1 MKKFYLLLL
10 FFSIISNA
18 QTHRFIYEYQFKSD
32 SLAKEFT
39 KENMILDIN
48 PDEVKFYP
56 YFFAEN
62 DSINKTTN
70 NRNSSWDDA
79 LPVLKRNRSTNKN
92 TSYVLLNDLFSIQTE
107 DPINWKLSTETKK
120 VGTYNLQKATTTFGG
135 RNWVAWFNTEIN
147 LNEGPYKFRG
157 LPGLIF
163 EIADDQS
170 SFNFNLVKS
179 YQLKST
185 YDTSEFLESF
195 AGQKAIPI
203 TEKILL
209 KKQLELFNDPLQ
221 DFKEDFKN
229 SKGEGTFMVMNI
241 KIKTLDQFKEL
252 TTMTQERM
260 RKENNPI
267 ELDKAIQYPKSK

>member
-1 MKKFYLLLL
+1 MKYLLLL
-10 FFSIISNA
+10 LFPFFISA
-18 QTHRFIYEYQFKSD
+18 QTHRFIYEYQFESD
-32 SLAKEFT
+32 SLTKALT

-48 PDEVKFYP
+48 PDEIKFYP

-62 DSINKTTN
+62 DSINKLKN
-70 NRNSSWDDA
+70 NNNSSWDDL
-79 LPVLKRNRSTNKN
+79 LPVITRSRNTNKN
-92 TSYVLLNDLFSIQTE
+92 TSYVLLNDLFSVQTV

-120 VGTYNLQKATTTFGG
+120 VGNYSLQKATTTFGG
-135 RNWVAWFNTEIN
+135 RNWTAWFNTEIN

-163 EIADDQS
+163 EISDDRNNF
-170 SFNFNLVKS
+170 SFSLVKS

-185 YDTSEFLESF
+185 YDTSDFLESF
-195 AGQKAIPI
+195 AGQKSVPI
-203 TEKILL
+203 TEKMLL

-221 DFKEDFKN
+221 DFKEMFKN
-229 SKGEGTFMVMNI
+229 SKGEGSFSVMGV
-241 KIKTLDQFKEL
+241 KIKSLDQFKEL

-267 ELDKAIQYPKSK
+267 ELDKVIHYPKK

>member
-1 MKKFYLLLL
+1 MKYLLLL
-10 FFSIISNA
+10 LFPFFISA

-32 SLAKEFT
+32 SLAKELT
-39 KENMILDIN
+39 KENMILAIN
-48 PDEVKFYP
+48 PDEIKFYP

-62 DSINKTTN
+62 DSINKLKN
-70 NRNSSWDDA
+70 NNNSSWDDL
-79 LPVLKRNRSTNKN
+79 LPVITRSRNTNKN
-92 TSYVLLNDLFSIQTE
+92 TSYVLLNDLFSVQTV
-107 DPINWKLSTETKK
+107 DPINWKLSTEIKK
-120 VGTYNLQKATTTFGG
+120 VGNYSLQKATTTFGG
-135 RNWVAWFNTEIN
+135 RNWTAWFNTEIN

-163 EIADDQS
+163 EISDDRNNF
-170 SFNFNLVKS
+170 SFSLVKS

-203 TEKILL
+203 TEKMLL

-221 DFKEDFKN
+221 DFKEMFKN
-229 SKGEGTFMVMNI
+229 SKGEGSFSVMGV
-241 KIKTLDQFKEL
+241 KIKSLDQFKEL

-260 RKENNPI
+260 QKENNPL
-267 ELDKAIQYPKSK
+267 ELDKAIHYPKK

>member
-1 MKKFYLLLL
+1 MKYLLLL
-10 FFSIISNA
+10 LFPFFISA

-32 SLAKEFT
+32 SPTKALT

-48 PDEVKFYP
+48 PDEIKFYP

-62 DSINKTTN
+62 DSINKLKN
-70 NRNSSWDDA
+70 NNNSSWDDL
-79 LPVLKRNRSTNKN
+79 LPVITRSRNTNKN
-92 TSYVLLNDLFSIQTE
+92 TSYVLLNDLFSVQTV

-120 VGTYNLQKATTTFGG
+120 VGNYSLQKATTTFGG
-135 RNWVAWFNTEIN
+135 RNWTAWFNTEIN

-163 EIADDQS
+163 EISDDRNNF
-170 SFNFNLVKS
+170 SFSLVKS

-203 TEKILL
+203 TEKMLL

-221 DFKEDFKN
+221 DFKEMFKN
-229 SKGEGTFMVMNI
+229 SKGEGSFSVMGV
-241 KIKTLDQFKEL
+241 KIKSLDQFKEL

-260 RKENNPI
+260 RKENNPL
-267 ELDKAIQYPKSK
+267 ELDKVIHYPKK

>member
-1 MKKFYLLLL
+1 MKYLLLL
-10 FFSIISNA
+10 LFPFFISA
-18 QTHRFIYEYQFKSD
+18 QTHRFIYEYQFESD
-32 SLAKEFT
+32 SLTKALT

-48 PDEVKFYP
+48 PDEIKFYP

-62 DSINKTTN
+62 DSINKLKN
-70 NRNSSWDDA
+70 NNNSSWDDL
-79 LPVLKRNRSTNKN
+79 LPVITRSRNTNKN
-92 TSYVLLNDLFSIQTE
+92 TSYVLLNDLFSVQTV

-120 VGTYNLQKATTTFGG
+120 VGNYSLQKATTTFGG
-135 RNWVAWFNTEIN
+135 RNWTAWFNTEIN

-163 EIADDQS
+163 EISDDRNNF
-170 SFNFNLVKS
+170 SFSLVKS

-185 YDTSEFLESF
+185 YDTSDFLESF

-203 TEKILL
+203 TEKMLL

-221 DFKEDFKN
+221 DFKEMFKN
-229 SKGEGTFMVMNI
+229 SKGEGSFSVMGV
-241 KIKTLDQFKEL
+241 KIKSLDQFKEL

-267 ELDKAIQYPKSK
+267 ELDKVIHYPKK

>member
-1 MKKFYLLLL
+1 MKYLLFLL
-10 FFSIISNA
+10 FPFLLSA

-70 NRNSSWDDA
+70 NRNSSWDDV
-79 LPVLKRNRSTNKN
+79 LPVLKRNRGTNKN
-92 TSYVLLNDLFSIQTE
+92 TSFVLLNDLFSIQTE
-107 DPINWKLSTETKK
+107 DPINWKLSTDTKK

-135 RNWVAWFNTEIN
+135 RNWTAWFNTEIN

-163 EIADDQS
+163 EIADDQNGFS
-170 SFNFNLVKS
+170 FNLVKS
-179 YQLKST
+179 YQLKLT

>member
-1 MKKFYLLLL
+1 MKYLVFLL
-10 FFSIISNA
+10 FPFLVSA

-48 PDEVKFYP
+48 PEDVKFYP

-62 DSINKTTN
+62 DSINKLKSIK
-70 NRNSSWDDA
+70 NSGWDDV
-79 LPVLKRNRSTNKN
+79 LPVLKRNLNSNKN
-92 TSYVLLNDLFSIQTE
+92 TSYILLDDLFSLQTE
-107 DPINWKLSTETKK
+107 DEISWKLSTETKSVENYK
-120 VGTYNLQKATTTFGG
+120 LQKATTTFGG
-135 RNWVAWFNTEIN
+135 RNWIAWFNTKIN

-163 EIADDQS
+163 EIADDQN
-170 SFNFNLVKS
+170 SFRFNLIKS

-195 AGQKAIPI
+195 AGQKAIPVSA
-203 TEKILL
+203 KILL
-209 KKQLELFNDPLQ
+209 KKQMELFNDPLQ
-221 DFKEDFKN
+221 DFKEDFK
-229 SKGEGTFMVMNI
+229 KGTASDSFWVMGVQV
-241 KIKTLDQFKEL
+241 KSLEQFKDL
-252 TTMTQERM
+252 TVQTQERM

-267 ELDKAIQYPKSK
+267 EIDKALKYPKSK

>member
-1 MKKFYLLLL
+1 MKYLILIL
-10 FFSIISNA
+10 FPFFISA

-32 SLAKEFT
+32 SLTKALT

-48 PDEVKFYP
+48 PDEIKFYP

-62 DSINKTTN
+62 DSINKLKN
-70 NRNSSWDDA
+70 NNNSSWDDL
-79 LPVLKRNRSTNKN
+79 LPVITRSRNTNKN
-92 TSYVLLNDLFSIQTE
+92 TSYVLLNDLFSVQTV

-120 VGTYNLQKATTTFGG
+120 VGNYSLQKATTTFGG
-135 RNWVAWFNTEIN
+135 RNWTAWFNTEIN

-163 EIADDQS
+163 EISDDRNNF
-170 SFNFNLVKS
+170 SFSLVKS

-203 TEKILL
+203 TEKMLL

-221 DFKEDFKN
+221 NFKEMFKN
-229 SKGEGTFMVMNI
+229 SKGEGSFSVMGV
-241 KIKTLDQFKEL
+241 KIKSLDQFKEL

-267 ELDKAIQYPKSK
+267 ELDKAIHYPKK

>member
-1 MKKFYLLLL
+1 MKYLLLL
-10 FFSIISNA
+10 LFPFFISA

-32 SLAKEFT
+32 SPTKALT

-48 PDEVKFYP
+48 PDEIKFYP

-62 DSINKTTN
+62 DSINKLKN
-70 NRNSSWDDA
+70 NNNSSWDDL
-79 LPVLKRNRSTNKN
+79 LPVITRSRNTNKN
-92 TSYVLLNDLFSIQTE
+92 TSYVLLNDLFSVQTV

-120 VGTYNLQKATTTFGG
+120 VGNYSLQKATTTFGG
-135 RNWVAWFNTEIN
+135 RNWTAWFNTEIN

-163 EIADDQS
+163 EISDDRNNF
-170 SFNFNLVKS
+170 SFSLVQS

-185 YDTSEFLESF
+185 YDTSDFLESF

-203 TEKILL
+203 TEKMLL

-221 DFKEDFKN
+221 DFKEMFKN
-229 SKGEGTFMVMNI
+229 SKGEGSFSVMGV
-241 KIKTLDQFKEL
+241 KIKSLDQFKEL

-267 ELDKAIQYPKSK
+267 EMDKVIHYPKK

>member
-1 MKKFYLLLL
+1 MKYLLLL
-10 FFSIISNA
+10 LFPFFISA
-18 QTHRFIYEYQFKSD
+18 QTHRFIYEYQFESD
-32 SLAKEFT
+32 SLTKELT

-48 PDEVKFYP
+48 PDEIKFYP

-62 DSINKTTN
+62 DSINKLKN
-70 NRNSSWDDA
+70 NNNSSWDDL
-79 LPVLKRNRSTNKN
+79 LPVVTRSRNTNKN
-92 TSYVLLNDLFSIQTE
+92 TSYVLLNNLFSVQTV

-120 VGTYNLQKATTTFGG
+120 VGNYSLQKATTTFGG
-135 RNWVAWFNTEIN
+135 RNWTAWFNTEIN
-147 LNEGPYKFRG
+147 LNDGPYKFRG

-163 EIADDQS
+163 EISDDRNNF
-170 SFNFNLVKS
+170 SFSLVKS

-185 YDTSEFLESF
+185 YDTSDFLESF

-203 TEKILL
+203 TEKMLL

-221 DFKEDFKN
+221 DFKEMFKN
-229 SKGEGTFMVMNI
+229 SKGEGSFSVMGV
-241 KIKTLDQFKEL
+241 KIKSLDQFKEL

-267 ELDKAIQYPKSK
+267 ELDKVIHYPKK

>member
-1 MKKFYLLLL
+1 MKYLVFLL
-10 FFSIISNA
+10 FPFLVSA

-48 PDEVKFYP
+48 PEDVKFYP

-62 DSINKTTN
+62 DSINKLKGIK
-70 NRNSSWDDA
+70 NSGWDDV
-79 LPVLKRNRSTNKN
+79 LPVLKRNLNSNKN
-92 TSYVLLNDLFSIQTE
+92 TSYILLDDLFSLQTE
-107 DPINWKLSTETKK
+107 DEISWKLSTETKSVENYK
-120 VGTYNLQKATTTFGG
+120 LQKATTTFGG
-135 RNWVAWFNTEIN
+135 RNWIAWFNTKIN

-163 EIADDQS
+163 EIADDQN
-170 SFNFNLVKS
+170 SFRFNLIKS

-195 AGQKAIPI
+195 AGQKAIPVS
-203 TEKILL
+203 EKILL

-221 DFKEDFKN
+221 DFKEDFK
-229 SKGEGTFMVMNI
+229 KGTASDSFWVMGVQV
-241 KIKTLDQFKEL
+241 KSLEQFKDL
-252 TTMTQERM
+252 TVQTQERM

-267 ELDKAIQYPKSK
+267 ELDKALKYPKAK

>member
-1 MKKFYLLLL
+1 MKYLLLL
-10 FFSIISNA
+10 LFPFFISA

-32 SLAKEFT
+32 SLAKELT

-48 PDEVKFYP
+48 PDEIKFYP

-62 DSINKTTN
+62 DSINKLKN
-70 NRNSSWDDA
+70 NNNSSWDDL
-79 LPVLKRNRSTNKN
+79 LPVITRSRNTNKN
-92 TSYVLLNDLFSIQTE
+92 TSYVLLNDLFSVQTV

-120 VGTYNLQKATTTFGG
+120 VGNYSLQKATTTFGG
-135 RNWVAWFNTEIN
+135 RNWTAWFNTEIN

-163 EIADDQS
+163 EISDDRNNF
-170 SFNFNLVKS
+170 SFSLVKS

-203 TEKILL
+203 TEKMLL

-221 DFKEDFKN
+221 DFKEMFKN
-229 SKGEGTFMVMNI
+229 SKGEGSFSVMGV
-241 KIKTLDQFKEL
+241 KIKSLDQFKEL

-267 ELDKAIQYPKSK
+267 ELDKVIHYPKK

>member
-1 MKKFYLLLL
+1 MKYFLLLL
-10 FFSIISNA
+10 FPFFISA

-32 SLAKEFT
+32 SLAKELT

-62 DSINKTTN
+62 DSINKLKN
-70 NRNSSWDDA
+70 NNNSSWDDL
-79 LPVLKRNRSTNKN
+79 LPVITRSRNTNKN
-92 TSYVLLNDLFSIQTE
+92 TSYVLLNDLFSVQTV

-120 VGTYNLQKATTTFGG
+120 VGNYSLQKATTTFGG
-135 RNWVAWFNTEIN
+135 RNWTAWFNTEIN

-163 EIADDQS
+163 EISDDRNNF
-170 SFNFNLVKS
+170 SFSLVKS

-209 KKQLELFNDPLQ
+209 KKELELFNDPLQ
-221 DFKEDFKN
+221 DFKEMFKN
-229 SKGEGTFMVMNI
+229 SKGEGSFSVMGV
-241 KIKTLDQFKEL
+241 KIKSLDQFKDL

-260 RKENNPI
+260 RKENNPL
-267 ELDKAIQYPKSK
+267 ELDKAINYPKK

>member
-1 MKKFYLLLL
+1 MKYLLLL
-10 FFSIISNA
+10 LFPFFISA
-18 QTHRFIYEYQFKSD
+18 QTHRFIYEYQFESD
-32 SLAKEFT
+32 SLTKALT

-48 PDEVKFYP
+48 PDEIKFYP

-62 DSINKTTN
+62 DSINKLKN
-70 NRNSSWDDA
+70 NNNSSWDDL
-79 LPVLKRNRSTNKN
+79 LPVITRSRNTNKN
-92 TSYVLLNDLFSIQTE
+92 TSYVLLNDLFSVQTV

-120 VGTYNLQKATTTFGG
+120 VGNYSLQKATTTFGG
-135 RNWVAWFNTEIN
+135 RNWTAWFNTEIN

-163 EIADDQS
+163 EISDDRNNF
-170 SFNFNLVKS
+170 SFSLVKS

-195 AGQKAIPI
+195 AGQKSVPI
-203 TEKILL
+203 TEKMLL

-221 DFKEDFKN
+221 DFKEMFKN
-229 SKGEGTFMVMNI
+229 SKGEGSFSVMGV
-241 KIKTLDQFKEL
+241 KIKSLDQFKDL

-267 ELDKAIQYPKSK
+267 ELDKVIHYPKK

>member
-1 MKKFYLLLL
+1 MNYLLLL
-10 FFSIISNA
+10 LFPFFISA

-32 SLAKEFT
+32 SLAKELT

-48 PDEVKFYP
+48 PNEIKFYP

-62 DSINKTTN
+62 DSINKLKN
-70 NRNSSWDDA
+70 NNNSSWDDL
-79 LPVLKRNRSTNKN
+79 LPVITRSRNTNKN
-92 TSYVLLNDLFSIQTE
+92 TSYVLLNDLFSVQTV

-120 VGTYNLQKATTTFGG
+120 VGNYSLQKATTTFGG
-135 RNWVAWFNTEIN
+135 RNWTAWFNTEIN

-163 EIADDQS
+163 EISDDRNNF
-170 SFNFNLVKS
+170 SFSLVKS

-195 AGQKAIPI
+195 AGQKSVPI
-203 TEKILL
+203 TEKMLL

-221 DFKEDFKN
+221 DFKEMFKN
-229 SKGEGTFMVMNI
+229 SKGEGSFSVMGV
-241 KIKTLDQFKEL
+241 KIKSLDQFKEL

-267 ELDKAIQYPKSK
+267 ELDKVIHYPKK

>member
-1 MKKFYLLLL
+1 MKYLLLL
-10 FFSIISNA
+10 LFPFFISA

-32 SLAKEFT
+32 SPTKALT

-48 PDEVKFYP
+48 PDEIKFYP

-62 DSINKTTN
+62 DSINKLKN
-70 NRNSSWDDA
+70 NNNSSWDDL
-79 LPVLKRNRSTNKN
+79 LPVITRSRNTNKN
-92 TSYVLLNDLFSIQTE
+92 TSYVLLNDLFSVQTV

-120 VGTYNLQKATTTFGG
+120 VGNYSLQKATTTFGG
-135 RNWVAWFNTEIN
+135 RNWTAWFNTEIN

-163 EIADDQS
+163 EISDDRNNF
-170 SFNFNLVKS
+170 SFSLVKS

-185 YDTSEFLESF
+185 YDTSDFLESF

-203 TEKILL
+203 TEKMLL

-221 DFKEDFKN
+221 DFKEMFKN
-229 SKGEGTFMVMNI
+229 SKGEGSFSVMGV
-241 KIKTLDQFKEL
+241 KIKSLDQFKEL

-267 ELDKAIQYPKSK
+267 ELDKAIHYPKK

>member
-1 MKKFYLLLL
+1 MKYLILLL
-10 FFSIISNA
+10 FPFLMSA

-62 DSINKTTN
+62 DSLNKLKN
-70 NRNSSWDDA
+70 NNNSSWDDV
-79 LPVLKRNRSTNKN
+79 LPVLKRNRNSNKN

-107 DPINWKLSTETKK
+107 DPINWKLSTDTKK
-120 VGTYNLQKATTTFGG
+120 VGNYNLQKATTTFGG
-135 RNWVAWFNTEIN
+135 RNWVAWFNTDIV

-163 EIADDQS
+163 EIADVQN

-241 KIKTLDQFKEL
+241 KIKSLDQFKEL
-252 TTMTQERM
+252 TTMTQKRM
-260 RKENNPI
+260 RNQNNPI
-267 ELDKAIQYPKSK
+267 ERDKAIQYPKSK

>member
-1 MKKFYLLLL
+1 MKYLLLL
-10 FFSIISNA
+10 LFPFFISA

-32 SLAKEFT
+32 SLTKALT

-48 PDEVKFYP
+48 PDEIKFYP

-62 DSINKTTN
+62 DSINKLKN
-70 NRNSSWDDA
+70 NNNSSWDDL
-79 LPVLKRNRSTNKN
+79 LPVITRSRNTNKN
-92 TSYVLLNDLFSIQTE
+92 TSYVLLNDLFSVQTV

-120 VGTYNLQKATTTFGG
+120 VGNYSLQKATTTFGG
-135 RNWVAWFNTEIN
+135 RNWTAWFNTEIN

-163 EIADDQS
+163 EISDDRNNF
-170 SFNFNLVKS
+170 SFSLVKS

-203 TEKILL
+203 TEKMLL

-221 DFKEDFKN
+221 DFKEMFKN
-229 SKGEGTFMVMNI
+229 SKGEGSFSVMGV
-241 KIKTLDQFKEL
+241 KIKSLDQFKEL

-267 ELDKAIQYPKSK
+267 ELDKAIHYPKK

>member
-1 MKKFYLLLL
+1 MKYLLLL
-10 FFSIISNA
+10 LFPFFISA

-32 SLAKEFT
+32 SLAKELT

-48 PDEVKFYP
+48 PNEIKFYP

-62 DSINKTTN
+62 DSINKLKN
-70 NRNSSWDDA
+70 NNNSSWDDL
-79 LPVLKRNRSTNKN
+79 LPVITRSRNTNKN
-92 TSYVLLNDLFSIQTE
+92 TSYVLLNDLFSVQTV

-120 VGTYNLQKATTTFGG
+120 VGNYSLQKATTTFGG
-135 RNWVAWFNTEIN
+135 RNWTAWFNTEIN

-163 EIADDQS
+163 EISDDRNNF
-170 SFNFNLVKS
+170 SFSLVKS

-203 TEKILL
+203 TEKMLL

-229 SKGEGTFMVMNI
+229 SKGEGSFSVMGV
-241 KIKTLDQFKEL
+241 KIKSLDQFKEL

-260 RKENNPI
+260 RKENNPL
-267 ELDKAIQYPKSK
+267 ELDKAIHYPKK

>member
-1 MKKFYLLLL
+1 ML
-10 FFSIISNA
+10 FFSILSNA
-18 QTHRFIYEYQFKSD
+18 QTHRFVYEYKFKSD

-107 DPINWKLSTETKK
+107 DPISWKLSTETKK
-120 VGTYNLQKATTTFGG
+120 VKTYNLQKATTTFGG
-135 RNWVAWFNTEIN
+135 RKWIAWFNTEIN

-163 EIADDQS
+163 EIADDQN
-170 SFNFNLVKS
+170 SFSFNLVKS

-209 KKQLELFNDPLQ
+209 KKQMELFNDPLQ

-241 KIKTLDQFKEL
+241 KIKSLDQFKEL